1 MRMSW
6 FDSNPNLRP
15 QTAIYNEI
23 EYRLSIARLAKDD
36 DGWFSFGTRA
46 LRRRGIARSTIGR
59 ELKLLQANGLIEIR
73 HEAGKP
79 VFLRIPSKFLGIG
92 RRIVK

>member
-1 MRMSW
+1 MRMTW

-15 QTAIYNEI
+15 QTAIFSEI
-23 EYRLSIARLAKDD
+23 EYRLSIARLAKAD

-46 LRRRGIARSTIGR
+46 LWRRGIARSTIGR
-59 ELKLLQANGLIEIR
+59 ELKLLQTNGLIEIR
-73 HEAGKP
+73 YDPGKP
-79 VFLRIPSKFLGIG
+79 VFLRIPKKFLGIG